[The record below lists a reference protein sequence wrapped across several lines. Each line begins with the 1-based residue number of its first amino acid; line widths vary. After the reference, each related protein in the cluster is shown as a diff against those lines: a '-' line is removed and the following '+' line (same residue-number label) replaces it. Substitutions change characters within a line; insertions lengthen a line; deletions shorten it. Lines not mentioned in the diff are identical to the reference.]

1 MKNKTQLKLNCIKN
15 EKFNSIEIKLNEFM
29 KHTIIQQTLFYKKGI
44 NSDWIEF
51 HVPIFNTELSL

>member
-1 MKNKTQLKLNCIKN
+1 MDSLVIRSVNKIKN
-15 EKFNSIEIKLNEFM
+15 GKLKKKLNEFM